1 MEFGEVRKEKEMP
14 KELIGMIVAFAS
26 AWLAPHLGNLGL
38 PESVASEWVATIA
51 AGLFAVSATVQW
63 VISKSPKISGPA
75 MIAVSLIE
83 ETLRDRPNDEKRTA
97 AVQKLNA
104 MIDAMEIGTIQ
115 KWLLK
120 RAAPSAIETI
130 VKQAKKLL
138 YTPPPEEPPRA
149 IPAS

>member
-1 MEFGEVRKEKEMP
+1 MP
-14 KELIGMIVAFAS
+14 KELVGMIIAFVS

-51 AGLFAVSATVQW
+51 AALFALSATVQW

-104 MIDAMEIGTIQ
+104 MIDAMEIGSIQ
-115 KWLLK
+115 KWFLK

-149 IPAS
+149 IQAS